1 MLAITIAA
9 MNLFIDPPATLFI
22 LIPLTNTET
31 RNPMRALF
39 FADPIV
45 LAGDVDGSL
54 SQPGHPAA
62 S

>member
-1 MLAITIAA
+1 

-39 FADPIV
+39 FANPIV

-54 SQPGHPAA
+54 SQAGHPAA